1 MERLKVWR
9 ESGAKGNRG
18 IIGIGI
24 GDQKGG
30 GAIFSFERQTPEE
43 MGFQGRRTDSIAGE
57 RALVGRVYTMEI
69 ALCNIE
75 NGAAAI
81 SGWKRGRLSPST
93 LNSYTL

>member
-1 MERLKVWR
+1 
-9 ESGAKGNRG
+9 
-18 IIGIGI
+18 
-24 GDQKGG
+24 
-30 GAIFSFERQTPEE
+30 

-81 SGWKRGRLSPST
+81 SGWKRDRLSPST